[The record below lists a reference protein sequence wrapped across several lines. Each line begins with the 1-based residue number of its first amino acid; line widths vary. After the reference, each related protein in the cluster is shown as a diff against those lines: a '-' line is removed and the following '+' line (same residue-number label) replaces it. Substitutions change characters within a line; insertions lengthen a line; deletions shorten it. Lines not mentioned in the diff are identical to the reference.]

1 MVQLHPILA
10 GQIGSAINS
19 RSVAAEMIDTALRT
33 QPYNHETFLYWVK
46 AHREASGKL
55 GALGIDVITY
65 TEATI

>member
-1 MVQLHPILA
+1 MVKLHPILA

-19 RSVAAEMIDTALRT
+19 RSVAAEMIDTTLRA
-33 QPYNHETFLYWVK
+33 QPYNHETFLFWVK
-46 AHREASGKL
+46 THREASFAL